1 MGEWNA
7 DVYHRV
13 SDPQAEWGR
22 SVLARLPLQG
32 DELVLDVGCG
42 TGRLTADLLARLPR
56 GKAVGVDLS
65 SNMLGTARANLRT
78 TAGTARI
85 AFVLAHA
92 SALPF
97 AGTADAIFSTAAFHW
112 VKDHDRLFASLFSTL
127 KPLGRLVAQCGG
139 AGNIERVHERCQR
152 LGRKSAF
159 RSWFQESIDPWEFAD
174 ANTTAARLARAGF
187 VDIQTAVV
195 ATPIRQPDARSY
207 RDFVEHVIARSFLA
221 RIGDA
226 GHRDQFMTA
235 LTDWAARDT
244 PPFELD
250 YWRLNI
256 DARRP
261 SSDL

>member
-78 TAGTARI
+78 TAGTARV

-97 AGTADAIFSTAAFHW
+97 AGTADWSRSAAGRATSSAYTSAASAWVGSRRSGHGSRSRSTRGSLPTRTRRQRAWRGPVSWTSRRQLSQHPS
-112 VKDHDRLFASLFSTL
+112 ASPT
-127 KPLGRLVAQCGG
+127 LGRTAT
-139 AGNIERVHERCQR
+139 
-152 LGRKSAF
+152 
-159 RSWFQESIDPWEFAD
+159 SWS
-174 ANTTAARLARAGF
+174 T
-187 VDIQTAVV
+187 
-195 ATPIRQPDARSY
+195 
-207 RDFVEHVIARSFLA
+207 
-221 RIGDA
+221 
-226 GHRDQFMTA
+226 
-235 LTDWAARDT
+235 
-244 PPFELD
+244 
-250 YWRLNI
+250 
-256 DARRP
+256 
-261 SSDL
+261 